1 MVQVYSFGTNVPCIL
16 LIKYYFVR
24 GFISFF
30 CFKSYY
36 FNLGL
41 FSESKM
47 SGSVAVVNDQNRY
60 IFGITGTV
68 KEIIYPSK
76 AILGFKYNG
85 KEEKAILLVHKFL
98 IDGCNVD
105 EQKLMSDL
113 LKIGDVLEFDGH
125 IYDKGGQGGGKD
137 RCNYYAMRA
146 WKASQSKLVA
156 KQQMLTNKAARPPV
170 IVGTGFISEVF
181 PRKFI
186 IHTYSKFIC
195 SAVFTVSVLMFISL
209 FSFRSPF

>member
-1 MVQVYSFGTNVPCIL
+1 MSPNKIIFFFEDLSPSSFL
-16 LIKYYFVR
+16 KLI
-24 GFISFF
+24 FIF
-30 CFKSYY
+30 C
-36 FNLGL
+36 L

-125 IYDKGGQGGGKD
+125 IYDKGGQGAGKD

-146 WKASQSKLVA
+146 WKASQSKLVS

-186 IHTYSKFIC
+186 IHTYSKLI
-195 SAVFTVSVLMFISL
+195 ISIDVC
-209 FSFRSPF
+209 